1 MERSYLYVPYVPNRG
16 NKKKKGRPTPYPYL
30 HRIAYSEDL
39 RGEKDN
45 IPTLLFYGAPFD
57 LLRDVC
63 LNVFNMMNGKVEDL
77 VIDREHSCRWR
88 NGKCYWR
95 TMIQIHGLDEN
106 FISLKDFTLLLIT
119 RMQDVC
125 NCSIRHYK
133 LETFVNL

>member
-1 MERSYLYVPYVPNRG
+1 M
-16 NKKKKGRPTPYPYL
+16 GRPTPYSYL

-63 LNVFNMMNGKVEDL
+63 LYVFNMMNGKVEDL

-95 TMIQIHGLDEN
+95 TMIQIRGLDEQ
-106 FISLKDFTLLLIT
+106 FISLKDFTSLLIT
-119 RMQDVC
+119 RMKNVC

>member
-1 MERSYLYVPYVPNRG
+1 MERSYLYFPYVPNRS

-63 LNVFNMMNGKVEDL
+63 LYVFNMMNGKVEDL

-95 TMIQIHGLDEN
+95 TMIQIQGLDEQ
-106 FISLKDFTLLLIT
+106 FISLKDFTSLLIT
-119 RMQDVC
+119 RMKNVC